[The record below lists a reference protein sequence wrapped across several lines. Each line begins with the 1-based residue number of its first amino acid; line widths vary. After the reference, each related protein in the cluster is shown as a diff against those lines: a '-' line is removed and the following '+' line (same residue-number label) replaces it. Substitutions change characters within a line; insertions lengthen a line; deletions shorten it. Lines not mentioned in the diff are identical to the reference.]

1 MEDILKVMVE
11 NLVENKDAITITK
24 SEENGIVTLK
34 INVDQADMG
43 RVIGKQGRIA
53 KSLRTIM
60 KAVAAKENA
69 KVNVEI
75 AE

>member
-24 SEENGIVTLK
+24 SEENGIITLK